1 MLKLNVIISVF
12 VLFFVGYSLAISE
25 NTISTFNFIQSD
37 QKQQAIKKGFGLF
50 RAGKLDE
57 SEAVFKEILR
67 KDNKILI
74 AKEMLAIISFKKQ
87 DYDSAENLARIC

>member
-1 MLKLNVIISVF
+1 MLKLNVNLNVF

-37 QKQQAIKKGFGLF
+37 QKRQAIKKGFGLF

-57 SEAVFKEILR
+57 SKLR
-67 KDNKILI
+67 KAANEL
-74 AKEMLAIISFKKQ
+74 AKKLTEV
-87 DYDSAENLARIC
+87 DW

>member
-1 MLKLNVIISVF
+1 MLKLNVNLNVF

-57 SEAVFKEILR
+57 SKLR
-67 KDNKILI
+67 KAANEL
-74 AKEMLAIISFKKQ
+74 AKKLTEV
-87 DYDSAENLARIC
+87 DW

>member
-57 SEAVFKEILR
+57 SKLR
-67 KDNKILI
+67 KAANEL
-74 AKEMLAIISFKKQ
+74 AKKLTEV
-87 DYDSAENLARIC
+87 DW